1 MKSKWIYL
9 TVILAFTF
17 TSCND
22 WLDVKPETET
32 DAKEMFDTES
42 GFKDALTSCYIKMNS
57 TDVYGKRLTMT
68 DIEYLA
74 QHWDIDRNNF
84 KNELKFKNFEYEED
98 YAKSTLSAIY
108 GGLYNVISQA
118 NIILT
123 NIPAHKNAIKKP
135 ALRAVIEGEALAIRA
150 FCHLDILR
158 LFGQIP
164 QKATKQVMLPYA
176 ETVSVQAIPY
186 YSLDDFVS
194 LIIRDIDAAEVLMKD
209 NDPLFKYSYAE
220 LDYFSNVKN
229 SEVVLDDNFLGY
241 RRFRFNYYALKA
253 MKARLYM
260 YLGNKEKANEFAKEV
275 INALDKKGDKML
287 TLAGAA
293 DFTAKNFSLPSECIL
308 ALSNFEI
315 SKNTEDLF
323 SAKSQGLFLT
333 KKHFE
338 KDLFVGQA
346 VSGNNRALNV
356 WNTNADIHGEIKP
369 VIKKYDQPGADENF
383 NTNTLATSKQVIPL
397 IRLSEMYLIAIET
410 APSLTDAN
418 ALYDEYMRA
427 RNVSGT
433 PLTEMT
439 LMEEIIREYRR
450 EFFAEGQMFYTYKR
464 LGVAKLLWKTD
475 REVGENDYVA
485 PLPTTEMNVNQK

>member
-1 MKSKWIYL
+1 
-9 TVILAFTF
+9 
-17 TSCND
+17 
-22 WLDVKPETET
+22 
-32 DAKEMFDTES
+32 
-42 GFKDALTSCYIKMNS
+42 
-57 TDVYGKRLTMT
+57 
-68 DIEYLA
+68 
-74 QHWDIDRNNF
+74 
-84 KNELKFKNFEYEED
+84 
-98 YAKSTLSAIY
+98 
-108 GGLYNVISQA
+108 
-118 NIILT
+118 
-123 NIPAHKNAIKKP
+123 
-135 ALRAVIEGEALAIRA
+135 
-150 FCHLDILR
+150 
-158 LFGQIP
+158 
-164 QKATKQVMLPYA
+164 
-176 ETVSVQAIPY
+176 
-186 YSLDDFVS
+186 
-194 LIIRDIDAAEVLMKD
+194 
-209 NDPLFKYSYAE
+209 
-220 LDYFSNVKN
+220 
-229 SEVVLDDNFLGY
+229 NFLGY

-315 SKNTEDLF
+315 SKNTGDLF
-323 SAKSQGLFLT
+323 SAKPRGLFLT

-346 VSGNNRALNV
+346 IAVNNRALKL
-356 WNTNADIHGEIKP
+356 WDTKADNQGNIKP
-369 VIKKYDQPGADENF
+369 VIKKYDQPGSDEY
-383 NTNTLATSKQVIPL
+383 TNSNMLAVSKQVIPL

-427 RNVSGT
+427 RNVSAT
-433 PLTEMT
+433 PLTEMS

-464 LGVAKLLWKTD
+464 LGIAKLLWKTD